1 VDGHDKVYTIKLA
14 CTKMQNSLI
23 GERSVVFKSTWRVK
37 GTPSPLHLAW
47 RVMSNGIHD
56 YVD

>member
-1 VDGHDKVYTIKLA
+1 
-14 CTKMQNSLI
+14 MQNSLI